1 MKALPASIP
10 PARRE
15 LAQAVRT
22 LLGATGGSLRSV
34 AGQIHSSRSVLNRLA
49 SGKFLFPDADTVLKL
64 HRLAE
69 YKDRT
74 GVLALADLKRLIQCA
89 LDECATAADSD
100 GSAAAARPA
109 EATVA
114 MLRGGATAALA
125 GGTGVPFTAPVPPAE
140 GDRRSGSAADQ
151 QWPVDE
157 LALHL
162 DSGRYEHAVGM
173 LDYAGD
179 EAPAMESAAA
189 IQACRSR
196 GLTEA
201 ADTLLRKVGSRP
213 EKVVLAVVGHL
224 MDADNLA
231 DARALISFGVLTA

>member
-1 MKALPASIP
+1 MKALPPSIP

-22 LLGATGGSLRSV
+22 LLGAAGGSLRSV

-49 SGKFLFPDADTVLKL
+49 SGKVLFPDADTVLKL

-69 YKDRT
+69 CKANA
-74 GVLALADLKRLIQCA
+74 GVVAVADLERLVQRVS
-89 LDECATAADSD
+89 DEYESAAAET
-100 GSAAAARPA
+100 GSAAVAGPAAD
-109 EATVA
+109 TVA
-114 MLRGGATAALA
+114 STRGGAPAALA
-125 GGTGVPFTAPVPPAE
+125 GGTGVTSAAPVPPAG
-140 GDRRSGSAADQ
+140 GDRRNGSAADL

-179 EAPAMESAAA
+179 EAPAVESAAA
-189 IQACRSR
+189 IQACRSWD
-196 GLTEA
+196 LAEA
-201 ADTLLRKVGSRP
+201 ADTLLRKVGNRP
-213 EKVVLAVVGHL
+213 EGVVLAVVGHL
-224 MDADNLA
+224 MDAGNLA
-231 DARALISFGVLTA
+231 DARALISCSAQAA

>member
-1 MKALPASIP
+1 MKALPPSLP
-10 PARRE
+10 PTQRA

-22 LLGATGGSLRSV
+22 LLHATGGSLRSV
-34 AGQIHSSRSVLNRLA
+34 ACQIHSSRSVLNRLA
-49 SGKFLFPDADTVLKL
+49 AGEFLFPDAETVFKL

-69 YKDRT
+69 HKART
-74 GVLALADLKRLIQCA
+74 GVVAIGDLQSLLQRLSA
-89 LDECATAADSD
+89 ERE
-100 GSAAAARPA
+100 SAAADNGSA
-109 EATVA
+109 EAAGPAADIVA
-114 MLRGGATAALA
+114 STRGGAPAPLVD
-125 GGTGVPFTAPVPPAE
+125 GTGVSSAAPVTRTE
-140 GDRRSGSAADQ
+140 GDRRNGSVADL

-173 LDYAGD
+173 LAYAGD
-179 EAPAMESAAA
+179 EAPAVESAAA

-201 ADTLLRKVGSRP
+201 ADALLRKVGSRP
-213 EKVVLAVVGHL
+213 KGVVLAVVGHL

-231 DARALISFGVLTA
+231 DARALISCSALSA